1 MAVSRE
7 PEFRT
12 TRMREG
18 YDLDAVDDFVDL
30 VIDAL
35 DGRSSGRGVTPEQV
49 EGEEFKVVRMR
60 EGYVMDDVD
69 DWLDAAAAELRRM
82 RKAAAQQGPAQQAP
96 AQQPPAQPQAQSY
109 GATQAPAAQQPQPT
123 QQAPAVT
130 QHAAAAGT
138 QHGQPGAQYG
148 QAPAAP
154 ASPQP
159 PMPSPPVAPSPAP
172 PPVGGYPGMGAPAQ
186 PGPGVSGQPGAGYP
200 QYYEPDQGP
209 ATGYGQAYG
218 QAPATSHGSV
228 PGTSHGSSPGV
239 AKNTVPGY
247 DPLTDSA
254 VNELDPVLRALDP
267 SFAAA
272 DQHQSAHGQV
282 PVDDTGVDDQPL
294 SPSTTPST
302 GLHHVEVW
310 VRDLDLAT
318 RSFGWLFERLGW
330 TLFQAWEHG
339 RSWQAPGGGP
349 YVVVETSPDMS
360 WVAYDRKAPGL
371 NHLAL
376 AVPEQWM
383 VDRIVSE
390 APAYGWRLM
399 FADRHPHAGG
409 PHHYAAYME
418 NDEGFEV
425 EVVAP

>member
-1 MAVSRE
+1 
-7 PEFRT
+7 
-12 TRMREG
+12 MREG

-35 DGRSSGRGVTPEQV
+35 DGRSSGSKVMPEQI
-49 EGEEFKVVRMR
+49 ENEEFKVVRMR

-69 DWLDAAAAELRRM
+69 DWLDAAAAELRRL
-82 RKAAAQQGPAQQAP
+82 RKQAQAP
-96 AQQPPAQPQAQSY
+96 AQ
-109 GATQAPAAQQPQPT
+109 APVQ
-123 QQAPAVT
+123 
-130 QHAAAAGT
+130 AAAHSVPQGYGTQPGPVAAHHSQAGT
-138 QHGQPGAQYG
+138 A
-148 QAPAAP
+148 
-154 ASPQP
+154 
-159 PMPSPPVAPSPAP
+159 APSPQVAP
-172 PPVGGYPGMGAPAQ
+172 PMTAPVPPAAAPPMTPPAAATGYAPPVSQPTSNPGYQQFYDTEHGAP
-186 PGPGVSGQPGAGYP
+186 
-200 QYYEPDQGP
+200 
-209 ATGYGQAYG
+209 TGYGQQY
-218 QAPATSHGSV
+218 TSH
-228 PGTSHGSSPGV
+228 GTSHGAGHGTTH
-239 AKNTVPGY
+239 AAPGY

-267 SFAAA
+267 SYTAAEQFPPPA
-272 DQHQSAHGQV
+272 TQAV
-282 PVDDTGVDDQPL
+282 PVDEPAGDDQSL

-310 VRDLDLAT
+310 VRDLDSAT

-330 TLFQAWEHG
+330 TLFQAWDQG

-349 YVVVETSPDMS
+349 YVVVESSPDMS

-399 FADRHPHAGG
+399 FADRHPYAGG

>member
-18 YDLDAVDDFVDL
+18 YDLDVVDDFVDL

-35 DGRSSGRGVTPEQV
+35 DGRPAGRSVTPEQI
-49 EGEEFKVVRMR
+49 EAEEFKVVRMR

-69 DWLDAAAAELRRM
+69 DWLDAAASELRTR
-82 RKAAAQQGPAQQAP
+82 RKAAAQQSQQHQQVPANAYSQGGGLPPGTPGLPAGAP
-96 AQQPPAQPQAQSY
+96 SM
-109 GATQAPAAQQPQPT
+109 G
-123 QQAPAVT
+123 
-130 QHAAAAGT
+130 
-138 QHGQPGAQYG
+138 
-148 QAPAAP
+148 APAAP
-154 ASPQP
+154 PVAQP
-159 PMPSPPVAPSPAP
+159 PAAPPVMP
-172 PPVGGYPGMGAPAQ
+172 PPAA
-186 PGPGVSGQPGAGYP
+186 A
-200 QYYEPDQGP
+200 
-209 ATGYGQAYG
+209 GYGQPPT
-218 QAPATSHGSV
+218 PAGPPSNPSYPAGYYDTSHG
-228 PGTSHGSSPGV
+228 TSQYDTQ
-239 AKNTVPGY
+239 AY

-254 VNELDPVLRALDP
+254 VSELDPVLRALDP
-267 SFAAA
+267 SYGQSPPPAAA
-272 DQHQSAHGQV
+272 
-282 PVDDTGVDDQPL
+282 PQPQEQYQRAPEPAPEDSSL
-294 SPSTTPST
+294 APSSTPST
-302 GLHHVEVW
+302 GLHHIEIW
-310 VRDLDLAT
+310 VRDLDAAT

-330 TLFQAWEHG
+330 TLFQAWENG

-349 YVVVETSPDMS
+349 YVVIECSPDLS

-390 APAYGWRLM
+390 APAYGWHLM

-418 NDEGFEV
+418 NDDGYEV